1 MTSNNTLFDFIR
13 GSYRPG
19 WRERPGIA
27 AVLIALYVG
36 LGVFVNLTIHLW
48 PKVDIPL
55 PFSGNPPVLFPLWWG
70 TVFVGLIFVLRD
82 YGQRMFGDWVI
93 VLTLIASIIT
103 YLFVDKSVAI
113 YSASAFLVS
122 EALDQLLFHKFG
134 LQKLKDRILWSS
146 LLSVWLDG
154 VIILNGIG
162 KWSLLNFASHWTGKM
177 LASIAIWFVL
187 VLLERRSQAVQLN
200 PAE

>member
-1 MTSNNTLFDFIR
+1 M
-13 GSYRPG
+13 
-19 WRERPGIA
+19 
-27 AVLIALYVG
+27 
-36 LGVFVNLTIHLW
+36 
-48 PKVDIPL
+48 
-55 PFSGNPPVLFPLWWG
+55 
-70 TVFVGLIFVLRD
+70 GLIFVLRD
-82 YGQRMFGDWVI
+82 YGQRLFKDYVILFTLAASVVTYFWVNK
-93 VLTLIASIIT
+93 
-103 YLFVDKSVAI
+103 DVAI

-134 LQKLKDRILWSS
+134 LQKLKDRVLWSS

-162 KWSLLNFASHWTGKM
+162 MWSWLNFASHWTGKM

-187 VLLERRSQAVQLN
+187 VLLERHSKAANLQ